1 MSYSCCSSNTG
12 CCTTNTCNAGAS
24 CCCGTFDEPWVTGTL
39 DTPVGSIP
47 TISTRPTLADMLGAW
62 KVRWGIGR
70 MNYTID
76 PGLYAIGNP
85 NADAPVLV
93 GCDYK
98 LSFDTLRKE
107 LRGLDCWLLILDTKG
122 VNVWCASGKGTFGT
136 DELVHRIEDSELAA
150 VVSHKRLVL
159 PQLGA
164 SGVNGYEVKR
174 RTGFDV
180 SFGPVRAC
188 DIKEFISAGFNAT
201 DEMRTVR
208 FTAWDRLKLTPIEI
222 VTAARHAVVVFGVLF
237 IINLFAA
244 NPFDLSDF
252 VALVGAA
259 LMGTFVT
266 PLLLP
271 YVPVKPFALKGEI
284 LGLIWTAIT
293 ALLFGWFS
301 RATALLLIGYIL
313 LLPAVSAWYAM
324 NFTGSTTYTSP
335 SGVQKEM
342 KAALP
347 FMAGASLVGVVL
359 VLINR
364 IFD

>member
-1 MSYSCCSSNTG
+1 MSDSCCSGNSG
-12 CCTTNTCNAGAS
+12 CCVGAS
-24 CCCGTFDEPWVTGTL
+24 CCCGTPDEPWMAGTIE
-39 DTPVGSIP
+39 TPFGSIP
-47 TISTRPTLADMLGAW
+47 VISTKPTLADTLGAW

-76 PGLYAIGNP
+76 PGLYAVGNP

-93 GCDYK
+93 SCNYK
-98 LSFDTLRKE
+98 LSFDTLRKD
-107 LRGLDCWLLILDTKG
+107 LSGLDCWLLILDTKG
-122 VNVWCASGKGTFGT
+122 VNVWCAAGKGTFGT

-150 VVSHKRLVL
+150 VVSHKRLAL
-159 PQLGA
+159 PQLCA

-208 FTAWDRLKLTPIEI
+208 FTAWDRLKLTPVEI
-222 VTAARHAVVVFGVLF
+222 VAAARHAVVVFGVLF
-237 IINLFAA
+237 MINLFAA
-244 NPFDLSDF
+244 NPFGLSDF

-271 YVPVKPFALKGEI
+271 YVPVKPFALKGAI
-284 LGLIWTAIT
+284 LGLIWTVIA
-293 ALLFGWFS
+293 ALLFGWFTS
-301 RATALLLIGYIL
+301 TTTLLLIGYIL

-324 NFTGSTTYTSP
+324 NFTGSSTYTSP

-342 KAALP
+342 KTALP
-347 FMAGASLVGVVL
+347 FMAGASVVGVVL

-364 IFD
+364 IFG